1 MDSVGSGNLQSG
13 FVLAIVLA
21 AFFFAE
27 RLGGSQELG
36 KRVFQVGLGVVL
48 AFTVIAGTTAFVRAP
63 SAPAS
68 LLESTFNGSG
78 ESSSESLE
86 SAKDFNRDAANH
98 DSARMTI
105 HAGVGALLLVAG
117 IAGLRRWPVTTLA
130 CALGGL
136 LLILFGGVRTP
147 TQGADQTGLN
157 AFLSVYSSLIGG
169 VFGGPSRSVDI
180 VHFVVLAGAVVVM
193 LALGFMR
200 WDGQPEQTPAAVE
213 SEAPAQGGPS

>member
-1 MDSVGSGNLQSG
+1 MDTAGSGNLQSG
-13 FVLAIVLA
+13 FVLVIVLA
-21 AFFFAE
+21 AFFFAD
-27 RLGGSQELG
+27 RLGGREELG
-36 KRVFQVGLGVVL
+36 KRVLQVGLGVVL

-63 SAPAS
+63 SAPGS
-68 LLESTFNGSG
+68 LLESTFNNSD

-147 TQGADQTGLN
+147 TPGADQTGLN
-157 AFLSVYSSLIGG
+157 AFLSIYSSLIGG
-169 VFGGPSRSVDI
+169 VFGGPSQSVDI
-180 VHFVVLAGAVVVM
+180 IHFVVLAGAAVVM

-200 WDGQPEQTPAAVE
+200 WDGRSEEAQAAAPETAA
-213 SEAPAQGGPS
+213 